1 MAAQK
6 QRLTRTFRT
15 YTKSQKEV
23 FGIKMIC
30 RNWERRKKQTEKTE
44 KKREFNGFF
53 QIEIT
58 MPGGLGKAY
67 INN

>member
-6 QRLTRTFRT
+6 QRLTRTYRT
-15 YTKSQKEV
+15 YTKSQRSIWNKNDSPQL
-23 FGIKMIC
+23 GA
-30 RNWERRKKQTEKTE
+30 KKNRQKTP

-58 MPGGLGKAY
+58 MPGELGKAY

>member
-30 RNWERRKKQTEKTE
+30 RNWEREKKKTE
-44 KKREFNGFF
+44 NTVFPN
-53 QIEIT
+53 
-58 MPGGLGKAY
+58 
-67 INN
+67 